1 MVLSVNLTEHD
12 VIYYFYL
19 TTLFLIGLSG
29 SMMYV
34 PDCQLVQDDD
44 DVESSGR
51 SGACGIGGDNELH
64 SSLSTPHIL
73 ISTTKVTYLKIHD
86 SNLIRF
92 FFQLLY
98 SLLLEFR
105 IRCALKNCL
114 YPMV

>member
-1 MVLSVNLTEHD
+1 MIGDIRRVYLNCLSL
-12 VIYYFYL
+12 L
-19 TTLFLIGLSG
+19 GLSG

-73 ISTTKVTYLKIHD
+73 ISTTKVP
-86 SNLIRF
+86 
-92 FFQLLY
+92 Y
-98 SLLLEFR
+98 SELS
-105 IRCALKNCL
+105 
-114 YPMV
+114 Y